1 MKGYFMER
9 RKDSQ
14 GRVLKEGETQRSTG
28 GYDYRWRVNGKR
40 HSVYAKTLEEL
51 REKELAIERDKSE
64 GIRAEAKN
72 VTVNDIFEMWT
83 ELKKGLK
90 DNTFQNYRYMY
101 NQFVYQSFGQSKV
114 TQVKRTDVRR
124 FYNNLADEQNLKVS
138 TIDSIHTVLHQV
150 FELAVEDNYIRNNPS
165 DHALKELKQAHNLDG
180 GKRKA
185 LTVEEECIF
194 MDFLEHS
201 KQYNHWKAIFAV
213 MLGSGLRVGEVTG
226 LRWEDVDFEKNIISV
241 NHTLVY
247 YKHQMNG
254 CYFSVNSPKT
264 KAAKREIYMTEG
276 VRKAFEL
283 EKWYQENL
291 GISCKV
297 QVDGYTNFVF
307 VNRFGNVQHQ
317 GTLNKALRRIIRD
330 CNDEILEKADG
341 KEVTLL
347 PPFTCHGLR
356 HTFATRMCEANVNM
370 KIVQKILGHADIG
383 TTMNIYTDATK
394 DFEKKGMEK
403 FDEYINGV
411 STNYESLVVP
421 VSRG

>member
-1 MKGYFMER
+1 M
-9 RKDSQ
+9 
-14 GRVLKEGETQRSTG
+14 
-28 GYDYRWRVNGKR
+28 
-40 HSVYAKTLEEL
+40 
-51 REKELAIERDKSE
+51 
-64 GIRAEAKN
+64 
-72 VTVNDIFEMWT
+72 
-83 ELKKGLK
+83 
-90 DNTFQNYRYMY
+90 
-101 NQFVYQSFGQSKV
+101 
-114 TQVKRTDVRR
+114 
-124 FYNNLADEQNLKVS
+124 
-138 TIDSIHTVLHQV
+138 
-150 FELAVEDNYIRNNPS
+150 
-165 DHALKELKQAHNLDG
+165 DG